1 MIIRFLKAMW
11 KWAIS
16 GFQTVDSELEDKRE
30 VICLECEFYM
40 SRQQKCLEC
49 GCYMPLKRKIKN
61 QNCPIGKW

>member
-30 VICLECEFYM
+30 VIFLECEFYM

-61 QNCPIGKW
+61 QNCQIGKW